1 MRPCARTESGHV
13 FAMLV
18 RVLACMLLLP
28 LGACG
33 ARSSSLRTIEQ
44 LYAHDIERAQGRAS
58 TIIFVPGIMGSELH
72 DTRDGHVVW
81 GTFWNG
87 GAWEDTLRDFALPFA
102 IDQPVGEIRD
112 SIQPGGQLLVV
123 HLDVGGHKITARG
136 YPGAFEGLIQ
146 SLTDHGSHHK
156 PKAISLEDA
165 AEGRDPIIGF
175 GYDWRRDIASEA
187 QRLHELVEAASKER
201 LRRTGNPRVDIVAH
215 SMGTLL
221 VRWYLQYGTAPVP
234 EDGSLPELT
243 WAGAEHV
250 ERVLLAGAP
259 NLGAASALE
268 ILHQGSQAHAMLP
281 TYPPAVVATFPS
293 GFELLPRPWDHRV
306 VWSDDKE
313 PVDLYD
319 VAVWERLRWGAFRED
334 QDTTLQVLLPESTT
348 RSERLDLVR
357 QHMSAVLAHTR
368 SFHQAL
374 DRHARPPEELR
385 IHTFVGDAHGT
396 PAVLSVDR
404 ATGAM
409 EWIKMEPGDGTA
421 TRSSALGQPS
431 ANPVASPTI
440 VATSVHFND
449 AEHLQMVGDQEFLDQ
464 ALYLLL
470 EAPDPPG
477 PLKSEP

>member
-1 MRPCARTESGHV
+1 MALRFVAY
-13 FAMLV
+13 M
-18 RVLACMLLLP
+18 LP
-28 LGACG
+28 LFVVACSG
-33 ARSSSLRTIEQ
+33 RSGSLQTLENIYQR
-44 LYAHDIERAQGRAS
+44 DIERAHGRSS

-81 GTFWNG
+81 GTFWHG
-87 GAWEDTLRDFALPFA
+87 GAWEETLRDFALPFA
-102 IDQPVGEIRD
+102 IDRPVGEIRD
-112 SIQPGGQLLVV
+112 SIEPGGELLVV
-123 HLDVGGHKITARG
+123 RLDIGGREIAARG

-146 SLTDHGSHHK
+146 SLTKHGTHHK
-156 PKAISLEDA
+156 PKEISIEDA
-165 AEGRDPIIGF
+165 NEGRDPIIGF

-187 QRLHELVEAASKER
+187 QRLHEVVEAASKER

-259 NLGAASALE
+259 NLGEASVLE
-268 ILHQGSQAHAMLP
+268 VLHHGAHAHPMLP
-281 TYPPAVVATFPS
+281 TYPPAVVATFAS

-306 VWSDDKE
+306 VWSDDKQ

-319 VAVWERLRWGAFRED
+319 VAVWERLRWGPFRED
-334 QDTTLQVLLPESTT
+334 QDQTLQVLLPESKT
-348 RSERLDLVR
+348 RSERVDLVR
-357 QHMSAVLAHTR
+357 RHMSAMLAHAR
-368 SFHQAL
+368 AFHQAL
-374 DRHARPPEELR
+374 DRPAPPPEELR
-385 IHTFVGDAHGT
+385 IHTFIGDAHGT
-396 PAVLSVDR
+396 PAVLSVER

-409 EWIKMEPGDGTA
+409 QWIKMEPGDGTA

-431 ANPVASPTI
+431 ADPVASPTMI
-440 VATSVHFND
+440 ADSVHFND
-449 AEHLQMVGDQEFLDQ
+449 ADHLQMVGDQEFLDQ

-470 EAPDPPG
+470 EAPDPPA
-477 PLKSEP
+477 PTKSEP